1 MTVAST
7 CSVFKMQ
14 NLLRLSQLQG
24 NQEHM
29 TAFSKQPELPLQNER
44 GSDQHLTVG
53 GRGGGVWVVTP
64 ALYLVSKTNFRNKFR
79 GSSSTFFCKRLDAVQ
94 GKARR
99 LTRCLLLSISGLG
112 RNTAWQQQL
121 QHLLFGSVFHCT
133 SSWTVIYVSG
143 KRWEVDIVLM
153 Q

>member
-1 MTVAST
+1 MLS
-7 CSVFKMQ
+7 FQ
-14 NLLRLSQLQG
+14 NVEPAKAFLAARQLGTHDSLLQTAWAAIIEWKGLSP
-24 NQEHM
+24 
-29 TAFSKQPELPLQNER
+29 AP
-44 GSDQHLTVG
+44 DCG
-53 GRGGGVWVVTP
+53 GRGSGVWVVTP
-64 ALYLVSKTNFRNKFR
+64 ALYLVSKTNFKTKFR

-94 GKARR
+94 VKARR